1 MQRLHTRPDVVRA
14 VTIMVHQFDETFQ
27 WLQKQAQLLS
37 FGPKGSIDGDGGDL
51 VGFPVAFV
59 SKRSRGTHFSENGMQ
74 ENETLDDIVNAS
86 KASLPVENDDICFSM
101 KSKSS
106 KLDLGAGVGVVA
118 EKLRQLDAGVDYLRG
133 PSMCT
138 DILEKK
144 VPTMRG
150 ATYGHY
156 HWV

>member
-27 WLQKQAQLLS
+27 WLQKQAQLFS

-51 VGFPVAFV
+51 ISFPVALV
-59 SKRSRGTHFSENGMQ
+59 SEWSRGTHFSENRM
-74 ENETLDDIVNAS
+74 EKNESLDRIVYAS
-86 KASLPVENDDICFSM
+86 KASFPVENDDICLFM
-101 KSKSS
+101 KSSCS
-106 KLDLGAGVGVVA
+106 LLDLGAGVGVVA